1 MPGKVFD
8 VTRWLLSRHIGCTIL
23 ALCSLIKWHCGVYS
37 LSSSVQSRVLRSR
50 VVQALHLTRTWHSV
64 LFVPTQ
70 SRGSAEIALKSHA
83 AVASPT
89 AVQHPI
95 IASLTMSSLF
105 YSNLYVVNWPRNPF
119 LLRVSQASLSRR
131 VYALLY
137 GYPYHN
143 PAAICDSHV

>member
-1 MPGKVFD
+1 MYDIGLVQFD
-8 VTRWLLSRHIGCTIL
+8 KM
-23 ALCSLIKWHCGVYS
+23 ALWGLQFLRPIAGSEITCGS
-37 LSSSVQSRVLRSR
+37 GFTLDS
-50 VVQALHLTRTWHSV
+50 TWHSV
-64 LFVPTQ
+64 LSVPTQ
-70 SRGSAEIALKSHA
+70 SRGGAEIALKSHA

-89 AVQHPI
+89 AMQHPI

-131 VYALLY
+131 VYALLS